1 MVKKGFSILELV
13 VAMFLLTIVVGTGL
27 LIIAGNLNVM
37 QKANEMLLA
46 SAVAQYYVESVKTI
60 DFPPVYAD
68 RQSDYPK
75 KMNEEDTL
83 LDTQYLVPSPDPSFK
98 VYMGCVWY
106 KYDGSE
112 ATNTETELV
121 ALRKVKIEVR
131 RAKDNYLLFSMPV
144 FITRNGIY

>member
-46 SAVAQYYVESVKTI
+46 SAVAQYCAESVKTI

-68 RQSDYPK
+68 RQLDFPK
-75 KMNEEDTL
+75 KISENAPLTSSY
-83 LDTQYLVPSPDPSFK
+83 QVPAPDPSFR

-106 KYDGSE
+106 KSDGSE
-112 ATNTETELV
+112 ATDNETDLV
-121 ALRKVKIEVR
+121 VLRKVKIEVR
-131 RAKDNYLLFSMPV
+131 RPKDNYLLFSMPV
-144 FITRNGIY
+144 FITRNGMY